1 MKKLPNNNSFYL
13 SLVPSIWIII
23 FFIIPI
29 FIVFKTSFCESIF
42 SIPPIS
48 SICKWLDGHLLNI
61 KINFEN
67 YFRLIDESYY
77 LLSFIN
83 TVIITTIVTFI
94 CFIFGFIMAYA
105 ICKTSERTRSIL
117 MSMVSVSLWTATL
130 IRIYAWINLLGTNG
144 VINNF
149 LSHFGIAP
157 VKFLGNYSTVCVGLV
172 FCYLPYMI
180 LPLYSV
186 LEKFDK
192 SYIEAAYDLG
202 CSPLKTFWSVT
213 LPLCKNGII
222 TGCIIVFSSAIGEF
236 VVPELLGS
244 SDVLLFGR
252 ILWMEFFN
260 NLDWPMACALSII
273 LMIFIITPIYII
285 QKRCGETV

>member
-1 MKKLPNNNSFYL
+1 MKKLNS
-13 SLVPSIWIII
+13 SIIPSIWIII
-23 FFIIPI
+23 FLIIPI
-29 FIVFKTSFCESIF
+29 IIVFKTSFCESIF
-42 SIPPIS
+42 GIPPIS
-48 SICKWLDGHLLNI
+48 TICRWLDGHLLNI

-67 YFRLIDESYY
+67 YFRIIKDSYY

-83 TVIITTIVTFI
+83 TAIITTIVTFT
-94 CFIFGFIMAYA
+94 CFIFGFLMAYA
-105 ICKTSERTRSIL
+105 ICKTSDKTKSIL

-149 LSHFGIAP
+149 LSNFCIGPI
-157 VKFLGNYSTVCVGLV
+157 KFLGHYSTVCVGLV

-202 CSPLKTFWSVT
+202 CSPIRTFWSVT
-213 LPLCKNGII
+213 LPVCKNGII
-222 TGCIIVFSSAIGEF
+222 TGCIIVFSIAIGAF

-260 NLDWPMACALSII
+260 NLDWPMACALSIV
-273 LMIFIITPIYII
+273 LMIFIIIPIYVM
-285 QKRCGETV
+285 QKKYGEAV

>member
-1 MKKLPNNNSFYL
+1 MKNINNSNNFYL
-13 SLVPSIWIII
+13 SLVPSIWIIL

-29 FIVFKTSFCESIF
+29 FIVFNTSLCESIF

-48 SICKWLDGHLLNI
+48 SVCRWLDGHLLNI

-67 YFRLIDESYY
+67 YFRLIKESYY
-77 LLSFIN
+77 LLSFVN
-83 TVIITTIVTFI
+83 TVVISVTVTFI
-94 CFIFGFIMAYA
+94 CFVFGFAMAYA
-105 ICKTSERTRSIL
+105 ICKTGERTRSIL
-117 MSMVSVSLWTATL
+117 MSMVSLSLWTATL

-149 LSHFGIAP
+149 LSYFGIAP
-157 VKFLGNYSTVCVGLV
+157 IKFLGNYYTVCIGLL

-202 CSPLKTFWSVT
+202 CSPASTFLHVI

-222 TGCIIVFSSAIGEF
+222 TGCIIVFSSTIGEF

-260 NLDWPMACALSII
+260 NLDWPMACALSIVV
-273 LMIFIITPIYII
+273 MIFIITPIYVL
-285 QKRCGETV
+285 QKKYSEAV